1 MTTRVANLAQYQR
14 NITYILDTES
24 RLNTAQIQLSS
35 GQKSTTYSGI
45 ASDVRRLVNVQDSYV
60 QSKQYTSSNNLV
72 DQRLQITE
80 SSVSQIFDVLTSY
93 KTLLVNGLNAS
104 NSADLAMPTQ
114 AQSMLNEVASLL
126 NVQDDG
132 RYLFSGSRTDT
143 PPVDQSGLPV
153 AYTIPSASGYAI
165 GYYKGDNTQLS
176 VQADVNFTVN
186 YGINANEPGFEEA
199 IRALHEVIIGT
210 PNDKTT
216 MEDALGIVTQALN
229 DVSDI
234 RTKIGA
240 ARSALQNVNSRLDQY
255 QLYSEKTISDLQN
268 VDITETITRMN
279 QDQTAIQASFM
290 TLSRLSQLTP
300 KTSGV
305 PA

>member
-72 DQRLQITE
+72 DQRLQIME
-80 SSVSQIFDVLTSY
+80 SSVSQIFDVLTNY

-114 AQSMLNEVASLL
+114 AQAMLNEVASLL
-126 NVQDDG
+126 NAKDDG

-143 PPVDQSGLPV
+143 APVDQAGLPA
-153 AYTIPSASGYAI
+153 AYTIPSASNDAI
-165 GYYKGDNTQLS
+165 GYYQGDNTQLS
-176 VQADVNFTVN
+176 VQADVNYTVN

-199 IRALHEVIIGT
+199 IRSLHEVIIGT
-210 PNDKTT
+210 PNDKAT
-216 MEDALGIVTQALN
+216 MQDALGIVTQALN

-279 QDQTAIQASFM
+279 QDQTAIQAAFM
-290 TLSRLSQLTP
+290 TLSRLSQLTLTNFL
-300 KTSGV
+300 K
-305 PA
+305 

>member
-14 NITYILDTES
+14 NISYILDTET
-24 RLNTAQIQLSS
+24 RLNNAQLQLSS
-35 GQKSTTYSGI
+35 GQKSANYTGI
-45 ASDVRRLVNVQDSYV
+45 AGDVRRLVNVQDSYV
-60 QSKQYTSSNNLV
+60 QSKQYTSTNSLT
-72 DQRLQITE
+72 DQRLQIME
-80 SSVSQIFDVLTSY
+80 SSVAQIFDVLTNY
-93 KTLLVNGLNAS
+93 KSLLVNGLNAQ

-114 AQSMLNEVASLL
+114 AQSMLDEIASLL

-143 PPVDQSGLPV
+143 APVDQSGLPA
-153 AYTIPSASGYAI
+153 AYTIPSASGDAI
-165 GYYKGDNTQLS
+165 GYYQGDSTTLS
-176 VQADVNFTVN
+176 VQADVSYSID
-186 YGINANEPGFEEA
+186 YGINANESGFEEA
-199 IRALHEVIIGT
+199 IRSLHEVIIGT

-216 MEDALGIVTQALN
+216 MQDALSIVSQALN

-268 VDITETITRMN
+268 VDVTETITRMN

-290 TLSRLSQLTP
+290 TLARLSQLTL
-300 KTSGV
+300 TNFLH
-305 PA
+305 

>member
-153 AYTIPSASGYAI
+153 AYTIPSASGDAI

-290 TLSRLSQLTP
+290 TLSRLSQLTLTNFL
-300 KTSGV
+300 K
-305 PA
+305 

>member
-1 MTTRVANLAQYQR
+1 MSTRVANFAQYQR

-24 RLNTAQIQLSS
+24 RLNLAQLQLSS
-35 GQKSTTYSGI
+35 GQKSDRYSGI

-60 QSKQYTSSNNLV
+60 QSTQYTSSNNLV
-72 DQRLQITE
+72 DQRLQIME
-80 SSVSQIFDVLTSY
+80 SSVSQIFDVLTKY

-104 NSADLAMPTQ
+104 NSSDLAMPTQ
-114 AQSMLNEVASLL
+114 AQSMLDEIASLL

-143 PPVDQSGLPV
+143 PPVDQSGLPA
-153 AYTIPSASGYAI
+153 AYTIPSTSGDAI
-165 GYYKGDNTQLS
+165 GYYQGDTTQLS

-186 YGINANEPGFEEA
+186 YGINANENGFEEA
-199 IRALHEVIIGT
+199 IRSLHEVIIGT
-210 PNDKTT
+210 PNDRGT

-290 TLSRLSQLTP
+290 TLSRLSQLTLTNFL
-300 KTSGV
+300 K
-305 PA
+305 

>member
-72 DQRLQITE
+72 DQRLQIME
-80 SSVSQIFDVLTSY
+80 SSVSQIFDVLTNY

-114 AQSMLNEVASLL
+114 AQAMLNEVASLL
-126 NVQDDG
+126 NAKDDG

-143 PPVDQSGLPV
+143 APVDQAGLPA
-153 AYTIPSASGYAI
+153 AYTIPSASNDAI
-165 GYYKGDNTQLS
+165 GYYQGDNTQLS
-176 VQADVNFTVN
+176 VQADVDFTVN
-186 YGINANEPGFEEA
+186 YGINADENGFEEA

-210 PNDKTT
+210 PNDKAT
-216 MEDALGIVTQALN
+216 MQDALGIVTQALN

-290 TLSRLSQLTP
+290 TLSRLSQLTLTNFL
-300 KTSGV
+300 K
-305 PA
+305 